1 MEKKISIEEKYRI
14 SVEYY
19 GLLAIK
25 VTQIDRGIHHEVSKE
40 ALELLFRVAISS
52 SSQKLQL
59 NIICDARIKM
69 FPRKIIKSK
78 RQN

>member
-1 MEKKISIEEKYRI
+1 MSIEEKYRI

-25 VTQIDRGIHHEVSKE
+25 VTQIDRDIHHEVSKE

-69 FPRKIIKSK
+69 FPREIIKSK